1 MGCFTRNP
9 GVGYD
14 EFVLDD
20 YMFEKEYQIV
30 NDPRSLG
37 KVCAQVTDLNEGSR
51 IGRLLLRELAK
62 HPNGVGLAANQIGID
77 ASVCVINAGRPLVLI
92 NPVVKNAFEKIFP
105 LEACLS
111 FPGEQVTTQRWA
123 NIAVKADNHKDI
135 LLFDKRNLLECVCVQ
150 HEIDH
155 LAGIIMH
162 ERKVV
167 LDKSQDIR

>member
-1 MGCFTRNP
+1 MGH
-9 GVGYD
+9 D
-14 EFVLDD
+14 ELVLNDI

-30 NDPRSLG
+30 NDRRSLG
-37 KVCAQVTDLNEGSR
+37 KPCAQVTDLNEGAR

-77 ASVCVINAGRPLVLI
+77 AAVCVINAGRPVVLV
-92 NPVVKNAFEKIFP
+92 NPVIKNTFEKIFFP
-105 LEACLS
+105 EACLS

-123 NIAVKADNHKDI
+123 NIAVKADNHEGI

-150 HEIDH
+150 HEVDH

-162 ERKVV
+162 EREIR
-167 LDKSQDIR
+167 LDNGRDIR